1 MFKSLFQTITDLG
14 HSGIF
19 LLQSLC
25 AIPSALLHPR
35 LLIAQ
40 LYSVG
45 NRSLIIVA
53 VAGMFVGM
61 VLALGSYNAMAQFNA
76 EDSIGALVGIIL
88 VREIGP
94 VLAALLFAGRAGSA
108 LAAELGL
115 MRATE
120 QIDALELMAVDPI
133 KRLIAPRLLA
143 GIIALPI
150 LAIVFEVMSLGVA
163 GAHLIGVDLLGVD
176 TNSYWTQM
184 RAAVDVFDDTLFGLL
199 KAGVFGVLVTWIA
212 VYQGFHAT
220 PTAAGVSRATTKT
233 VVISSL
239 VILGSN
245 YIMSAL
251 FFTSL

>member
-1 MFKSLFQTITDLG
+1 MNAVLQKLILLGDSGLFLG
-14 HSGIF
+14 R
-19 LLQSLC
+19 
-25 AIPSALLHPR
+25 ALLAVPSLVFKPR
-35 LLIAQ
+35 LLIQ
-40 LYSVG
+40 QIYSVG
-45 NRSLIIVA
+45 NRSLIIIA

-61 VLALGSYNAMAQFNA
+61 VLALGSFNALVQFNS

-88 VREIGP
+88 TREIGP
-94 VLAALLFAGRAGSA
+94 VLTALLFAGRAGSA

-143 GIIALPI
+143 GIITLPI
-150 LAIVFEVMSLGVA
+150 LAIVFEVMSLGVS

-176 TNSYWTQM
+176 TGSYWSQM
-184 RAAVDVFDDTLFGLL
+184 RSAVDLFDDTLFGLF
-199 KAGVFGVLVTWIA
+199 KALVFGVLVTWIA
-212 VYQGFHAT
+212 VYQGFHAE
-220 PTAAGVSRATTKT
+220 PTAAGVGRATTST

-239 VILGSN
+239 VVLGAN

-251 FFTSL
+251 LFAGF

>member
-1 MFKSLFQTITDLG
+1 MLNRLLHSLSRLG

-19 LLQSLC
+19 LIRALL
-25 AIPSALLHPR
+25 AIPGMLRRPS

-40 LYSVG
+40 IYSVG
-45 NRSLIIVA
+45 NRSLIIIA

-61 VLALGSYNAMAQFNA
+61 VLALGSYNALVQFNS

-143 GIIALPI
+143 GIIALPV

-176 TNSYWTQM
+176 TGSYWSQM
-184 RAAVDVFDDTLFGLL
+184 RAVVDVFDDTLFGLF
-199 KAGVFGVLVTWIA
+199 KALVFGVLVTWIA
-212 VYQGFHAT
+212 VYQGYHAA
-220 PTAAGVSRATTKT
+220 PTAEGVGRATTST
-233 VVISSL
+233 VVVSSL
-239 VILGSN
+239 VVLGAN

-251 FFTSL
+251 FFAGV

>member
-1 MFKSLFQTITDLG
+1 MQRVFYQPLLDLG
-14 HSGIF
+14 QSGIF
-19 LLQSLC
+19 LLQTLW
-25 AIPSALLHPR
+25 AIPQSLLRPR
-35 LLIAQ
+35 HLIAQ
-40 LYSVG
+40 LYFIG
-45 NRSLIIVA
+45 NRSMIIVA

-176 TNSYWTQM
+176 TGSYWSQM
-184 RAAVDVFDDTLFGLL
+184 RNAVDVFDDTLFGLL
-199 KAGVFGVLVTWIA
+199 KAAVFGILVTWIA
-212 VYQGFHAT
+212 VYQGYHAL
-220 PTAAGVSRATTKT
+220 PTAAGVGRATTKT

-239 VILGSN
+239 VVLGSN

-251 FFTSL
+251 FFAGF